1 MGKELRTLIK
11 YIIIGVLILSV
22 SANIL
27 IFSYYLEKNSVY
39 RLYEIVI
46 SKLFEEKEEPYMAPV
61 MPEIYTEDKLTLSFD
76 KHVQTKADFEVWKN
90 KVLAHFKQLNNLPT
104 LHDIQLKP
112 VMQLYFEDMDNYQ
125 LTKYSMNALDGDQ
138 IIFYELLP
146 KTVVDK
152 IPAVIIIPGSGNQ
165 GALDVINKPSELSNY
180 YYHNGTA
187 EHIVREGYAVYVIE
201 NRGWGE
207 RAIDVGSLCEG
218 KDVNC
223 SGKFFAQHL
232 SSLGYSLGALQAT
245 DTTQLLKHIQN
256 LEYIDSKNIAVAG
269 LSLGGGITMVVAALN
284 EEVKSAI
291 MASTISDVYHSWTFD
306 ANGMLQY
313 YDLPDIVSTIAP
325 RPIYLSWGSQ
335 ETLPWFSFEAETLY
349 SANKIKN
356 AYLLLDAEENM
367 TVVVHNNSYNS
378 GHIFDVPSILNFLN
392 KTITK

>member
-1 MGKELRTLIK
+1 LKPLIK

-27 IFSYYLEKNSVY
+27 IFSYHLQKNSVST
-39 RLYEIVI
+39 LYEIII
-46 SKLFEEKEEPYMAPV
+46 SKLFEEKEKSYKAPV
-61 MPEIYTEDKLTLSFD
+61 MPQIYTEDKLTLSFD

-90 KVLAHFKQLNNLPT
+90 KVLSNLKQRMNIPSYNE
-104 LHDIQLKP
+104 IQLKP
-112 VMQLYFEDMDNYQ
+112 AIQIDFENTDNYQ
-125 LTKYSMNALDGDQ
+125 ITKYSMNAADGDQ

-146 KTVVDK
+146 KRVIDK

-180 YYHNGTA
+180 YYHNSIA

-207 RAIDVGSLCEG
+207 RAIDVGSLCKG

-232 SSLGYSLGALQAT
+232 STLGYNLGYLQVM
-245 DTTQLLKHIQN
+245 DTTQLVKHVRN
-256 LEYIDSKNIAVAG
+256 LEYIDSKNIAVVG
-269 LSLGGGITMVVAALN
+269 ISLGGGITMLVTALN
-284 EEVKSAI
+284 EEIKSAI
-291 MASTISDVYHSWTFD
+291 MASAITDVYHSWTFD
-306 ANGMLQY
+306 ADGMLLY
-313 YDLPDIVSTIAP
+313 YDVPDIVSTIAP

-335 ETLPWFSFEAETLY
+335 EILPWFSFEAETLY

-356 AYLLLDAEENM
+356 AYLLFGAEENM
-367 TVVVHNNSYNS
+367 TVVVHNNSYNF
-378 GHIFDVPSILNFLN
+378 GHTFDIPSILDFLN
-392 KTITK
+392 NTLSR

>member
-1 MGKELRTLIK
+1 VEKELKPLFK

-27 IFSYYLEKNSVY
+27 IFSYYLQKYSVST
-39 RLYEIVI
+39 LYEVVI
-46 SKLFEEKEEPYMAPV
+46 SKLFEENEKSYRAPV

-76 KHVQTKADFEVWKN
+76 KHVQTKKDFEVWKN
-90 KVLAHFKQLNNLPT
+90 KVLSNLIQRMNVPSYNE
-104 LHDIQLKP
+104 IQLKP
-112 VMQLYFEDMDNYQ
+112 AIQIDFENTNNYQ
-125 LTKYSMNALDGDQ
+125 ITKYSMNATDDDK

-165 GALDVINKPSELSNY
+165 GALDVINKPSELSDY
-180 YYHNGTA
+180 YYHNAIA

-223 SGKFFAQHL
+223 SGKFFGQHL
-232 SSLGYSLGALQAT
+232 SSLGYNLGVLQVM

-269 LSLGGGITMVVAALN
+269 LSLGGGIAMSVAVLN

-291 MASTISDVYHSWTFD
+291 MASAITDVYHSWTFNAD
-306 ANGMLQY
+306 GLLQY
-313 YDLPDIVSTIAP
+313 YDVPDIVSTIAP